1 MQQPSRAPRIKQ
13 HALRRAALR
22 TAPYLHRA
30 FASHPPPTNTPPPVH
45 NREDTQPQVAEEA
58 AAPAAAPAPGEPMDI
73 NTAVQLVLKKA
84 LAHDGLSRGLHEAAR
99 AIEKGEA
106 QLCILAEDCNQPDYK
121 KLIEA
126 LCGEHNVNLITIPEN
141 KQLGEWAGLCKLDAE
156 GTPRKVV
163 GCSCAV
169 VTDFGDESEGLAV
182 LQEYLKGR

>member
-1 MQQPSRAPRIKQ
+1 M
-13 HALRRAALR
+13 AAAAGR
-22 TAPYLHRA
+22 TALN
-30 FASHPPPTNTPPPVH
+30 PPLPAKTGKNLTPREETPV
-45 NREDTQPQVAEEA
+45 VVEEV
-58 AAPAAAPAPGEPMDI
+58 AAPAPGEPMTI

-126 LCGEHNVNLITIPEN
+126 LCAEHNVNLITIPEN

-169 VTDFGDESEGLAV
+169 VTDYGDETEGLAV
-182 LQEYLKGR
+182 LQDYLKGR